1 MHSSP
6 RLETAREFAQGN
18 EELSSFRQV
27 LEDKM
32 ASGKIGQQLMEEAER
47 RGGNTLPSWTCR
59 FQGSLHVEGMNGR
72 ERLRKTLFELSFA
85 GFGGDGP
92 GGQFLWCSCPNGSWV
107 VLTFKVCW
115 QVPWRLSS
123 SSGTGEFRCIRT
135 CRSRVLREASAE
147 STGNQYSTLRA

>member
-18 EELSSFRQV
+18 EELSRHFVRSWKTRWPV
-27 LEDKM
+27 ARS
-32 ASGKIGQQLMEEAER
+32 ASSSWRKLRGEAATLYHPGPAGS
-47 RGGNTLPSWTCR
+47 RG
-59 FQGSLHVEGMNGR
+59 LHVEGMNGR

-107 VLTFKVCW
+107 VLTCKVCW

-123 SSGTGEFRCIRT
+123 SSGTREFRCIRT
-135 CRSRVLREASAE
+135 CRSRVLR
-147 STGNQYSTLRA
+147 